1 MLNLIPNLV
10 YIDCDH
16 QNGAKPCSPP
26 GELAVTSPFRL
37 GQGSTM
43 LVGADAVSPVT
54 PEYRPPFGLTGT
66 GEYIEDY
73 EAQMRIALAK
83 Q

>member
-1 MLNLIPNLV
+1 M
-10 YIDCDH
+10 
-16 QNGAKPCSPP
+16 
-26 GELAVTSPFRL
+26 
-37 GQGSTM
+37 
-43 LVGADAVSPVT
+43 GADAGSRVT

-66 GEYIEDY
+66 GEYVEDH